1 VLPDPSLRP
10 GATMPA
16 SQEVEEIRAGTDALE
31 EASAVPKPTFRRFV
45 VWVLASLV
53 LAATLLAVWI
63 EQDRRRTLADWRSR
77 LESIADDR
85 QLTVELWLSERLA
98 DARSWSAYPTLIAQA
113 SRNEGAI
120 ESPSGRGADDDRD
133 HLEAILSSSAEAYG
147 YTGVWLL
154 DGGGRPLAAS
164 SEVEPLLDAA
174 RDMAR
179 EVVGDGRARFEFHR
193 RGDRIRLT
201 LATPLVAPTSRAGA
215 VILSESDPAKVL
227 YPRLLSEQVPT
238 STGETLL
245 IRRSGETF
253 SYLSPGRHHDV
264 GKLLEPRPLLPGLA
278 ASPAVAEPGS
288 FGEAVDFRGER
299 LLSASRAIQG
309 TDWILLANVDQAEAL
324 SLHRWIVKATSIG
337 LAAIL
342 ASLFGAG
349 FALRRAEA
357 ASTRAQVQVAEARHR
372 TLQDSVQEELQRS
385 LAELRAIFEGSTVGL
400 ALLDPAGHPIKINP
414 ALERFLGYPGP
425 ELSRMALS
433 ELTHPEDRDVDA
445 ALHRELTGG
454 ERDSYQVEKRY
465 IRKDGRVVW
474 GRLTVS
480 RVQGPGGGPRFAIGM
495 IEDFTER
502 RQLQLE
508 IQQLNKME
516 AIGRLAGGIA
526 HDFNN
531 ILSVILGYGEL
542 MLAELGS
549 DQPLRPLLEEVL
561 TAADRAAL
569 LTKQLLAFSRKQTLE
584 PKVLDLGTV
593 VNDLAQLFRR
603 VLGED
608 LQIVLQAA
616 PGVGRVRADRAQ
628 MEQILMNLVVNA
640 RDAMR
645 DGGRLTIATDS
656 VELDA
661 DFAAR
666 HPGSTPG
673 PHVRLSI
680 QDTGTGMSREVLTRI
695 FEPFFTTKD
704 PGKGTGLG
712 LSTVYGI
719 VKQSGGYIG
728 VESTPGE
735 GTRFDIYLPRVEDPA
750 SESPAASPAPPRGT
764 ETVLV
769 VEDETSLRLLLRA
782 MLPAYGYEVRVAP
795 TALAAIDI
803 CSQSPGDASI
813 DLLLT
818 DIVMPD
824 MNGLELARRIRH
836 LRPAVRVLYM
846 SGYTEDVL
854 LQRGELES
862 GSFMIAKPFSGAAL
876 ARKVREALD
885 SRA

>member
-1 VLPDPSLRP
+1 V
-10 GATMPA
+10 
-16 SQEVEEIRAGTDALE
+16 
-31 EASAVPKPTFRRFV
+31 
-45 VWVLASLV
+45 
-53 LAATLLAVWI
+53 
-63 EQDRRRTLADWRSR
+63 
-77 LESIADDR
+77 
-85 QLTVELWLSERLA
+85 
-98 DARSWSAYPTLIAQA
+98 
-113 SRNEGAI
+113 
-120 ESPSGRGADDDRD
+120 
-133 HLEAILSSSAEAYG
+133 
-147 YTGVWLL
+147 
-154 DGGGRPLAAS
+154 
-164 SEVEPLLDAA
+164 
-174 RDMAR
+174 
-179 EVVGDGRARFEFHR
+179 
-193 RGDRIRLT
+193 
-201 LATPLVAPTSRAGA
+201 
-215 VILSESDPAKVL
+215 
-227 YPRLLSEQVPT
+227 
-238 STGETLL
+238 
-245 IRRSGETF
+245 
-253 SYLSPGRHHDV
+253 
-264 GKLLEPRPLLPGLA
+264 
-278 ASPAVAEPGS
+278 
-288 FGEAVDFRGER
+288 
-299 LLSASRAIQG
+299 
-309 TDWILLANVDQAEAL
+309 
-324 SLHRWIVKATSIG
+324 
-337 LAAIL
+337 
-342 ASLFGAG
+342 
-349 FALRRAEA
+349 
-357 ASTRAQVQVAEARHR
+357 
-372 TLQDSVQEELQRS
+372 
-385 LAELRAIFEGSTVGL
+385 
-400 ALLDPAGHPIKINP
+400 
-414 ALERFLGYPGP
+414 
-425 ELSRMALS
+425 
-433 ELTHPEDRDVDA
+433 
-445 ALHRELTGG
+445 
-454 ERDSYQVEKRY
+454 
-465 IRKDGRVVW
+465 
-474 GRLTVS
+474 
-480 RVQGPGGGPRFAIGM
+480 
-495 IEDFTER
+495 
-502 RQLQLE
+502 
-508 IQQLNKME
+508 
-516 AIGRLAGGIA
+516 LAGGIA

-836 LRPAVRVLYM
+836 LRPGVRVLYM